1 MSYFHDPVSEM
12 TAEESREA
20 EERRNREDYEASL
33 VMCDCGL
40 RFESQ
45 ELTLVNVEMFG
56 VLQPRAL
63 CPECLA
69 IHKEQNPE

>member
-1 MSYFHDPVSEM
+1 MSYLHDPISEM
-12 TAEESREA
+12 TREESHDSGLRQAQDE
-20 EERRNREDYEASL
+20 YEASL

-45 ELTLVNVEMFG
+45 ELTLVETVIFG
-56 VLQPRAL
+56 VKQPRAL

-69 IHKEQNPE
+69 IHKEQNS